1 MKRVLVTGSEG
12 LIGKAISSYL
22 SSLDYHCIAYDISSH
37 DSCDI
42 RDRQKLSVMVQ
53 GCEGVIHLAAVS
65 RVVWGHNN
73 PSLCQEVNIQGTQ
86 NVLEAAMNSPLQP
99 WVLFTSSR
107 EVYGQQTKFPIV
119 ESAPLLPMNVYAE
132 SKVEGENLVQHYRS
146 RGLRCGIVRLSN
158 VYGRVDDHKDRV
170 IPAFC
175 RAALANQTLRID
187 GVNHVFDFTH
197 LDDVILGIYKIIQQL
212 EINNLNFSPIHLT
225 SGVGTTL
232 LEAAKICIEV
242 ADNNAHYAEA
252 PSRTYDVN
260 KFYGDTRKAKEIL
273 NWQTK
278 ITIKQGIKKL
288 MDEFV
293 KEGIL
298 YENS

>member
-1 MKRVLVTGSEG
+1 MKRILVTGSEG

-22 SSLDYHCIAYDISSH
+22 SAQGYHCVGYDISSH
-37 DSCDI
+37 DSCDL
-42 RDRQKLSVMVQ
+42 RDIQKLSVKAQ
-53 GCEGVIHLAAVS
+53 DCDGIIHLAAVS

-73 PSLCQEVNIQGTQ
+73 PSLCKDVNIQGTQ
-86 NVLEAAMNSPLQP
+86 NVLDVAINSPKKP

-107 EVYGQQTKFPIV
+107 EVYGQQTKFPIE

-132 SKVEGENLVQHYRS
+132 SKVQGENLIQQYRS
-146 RGLRCGIVRLSN
+146 RGLRSGIVRLSN
-158 VYGRVDDHKDRV
+158 VYGRVDDHHDRV

-175 RAALANQTLRID
+175 RAALTNQTLRID

-197 LDDVILGIYKIIQQL
+197 LDDVILGLYRLIQKL
-212 EINNLNFSPIHLT
+212 EDNDLDFSPIHLT

-232 LEAAKICIEV
+232 LEAAKICIDL
-242 ADNNAHYAEA
+242 ANNKSDYIEA

-260 KFYGDTRKAKEIL
+260 KFYGDTSKAKEIL
-273 NWQTK
+273 NWVAR
-278 ITIKQGIKKL
+278 ITIKQGIEKL
-288 MDEFV
+288 MNAYI
-293 KEGIL
+293 KEGII